1 LIDLRSDTVTR
12 PTEAMRRA
20 MLEAPVGDDV
30 FGEDP
35 TVNRLEEYVADLL
48 GKEAALYA
56 PSGTMTNQVGVQVN
70 TNRAEE
76 VLLHEGSHIF
86 VYEAGAPAMLSGVQL
101 RTLPGE
107 NGVIDPETVRAAVRP
122 EDVHFPRSR
131 LLCLENTHN
140 TSGGK
145 VFPLEDFAAVATT
158 AKELGLKVHLDGARL
173 FNAQAATGVPASE
186 WCAHADTVS
195 VCSSKGLGAPV
206 GSLLA
211 GNEETIEAARR
222 ARKAFGGGMRQ
233 AGIIA
238 SASRAGLR
246 VERGW
251 IRGQGTGDQ
260 PRPRRCRRPFRIPA
274 GPRPRRRARHPW
286 QTRLR
291 PLVHTP
297 RCWGKRDRGRHSSS
311 GQDRRQR
318 HRMLRPVEVAPVPA
332 TGLASPLALLDEAL
346 RDGDSVPEDFA
357 DRLRKAVEAGDV
369 EVLAARAED
378 QMLGVVVLAY
388 RLNVSAGGLFA
399 SIEDLQVHPEARCQ
413 GVGRALLVAAH
424 ERCTKHNISYVEAQ
438 VEDAAAETFYASLGY
453 EQETGVRVLS
463 RSLAIGHT
471 RTKS

>member
-1 LIDLRSDTVTR
+1 VIDLRSDTVTR
-12 PTEAMRRA
+12 PTEGMRRA

-35 TVNRLEEYVADLL
+35 TVNRLEECVADLL

-70 TNRAEE
+70 TNRGEE
-76 VLLHEGSHIF
+76 VLVHEGSHIF
-86 VYEAGAPAMLSGVQL
+86 VYEAGAPAMLSSVQL
-101 RTLPGE
+101 RILPGE

-211 GNEETIEAARR
+211 GDEETIMEARR

-238 SASRAGLR
+238 AAALYAFENHVDRLGEDHEHASYLASGLR
-246 VERGW
+246 
-251 IRGQGTGDQ
+251 
-260 PRPRRCRRPFRIPA
+260 
-274 GPRPRRRARHPW
+274 
-286 QTRLR
+286 
-291 PLVHTP
+291 
-297 RCWGKRDRGRHSSS
+297 
-311 GQDRRQR
+311 
-318 HRMLRPVEVAPVPA
+318 
-332 TGLASPLALLDEAL
+332 
-346 RDGDSVPEDFA
+346 
-357 DRLRKAVEAGDV
+357 EAGYEAKEPETNLVLVAVDDPP
-369 EVLAARAED
+369 EFLQALAREGVLATP
-378 QMLGVVVLAY
+378 GKPGYV
-388 RLNVSAGGLFA
+388 RLCTHLDVGERE
-399 SIEDLQVHPEARCQ
+399 IE
-413 GVGRALLVAAH
+413 AA
-424 ERCTKHNISYVEAQ
+424 IQ
-438 VEDAAAETFYASLGY
+438 AAARITTS
-453 EQETGVRVLS
+453 
-463 RSLAIGHT
+463 AIE
-471 RTKS
+471 R

>member
-1 LIDLRSDTVTR
+1 MIDLRSDTVTR
-12 PTEAMRRA
+12 PTEGMRRA
-20 MLEAPVGDDV
+20 MIEAPVGDDV

-56 PSGTMTNQVGVQVN
+56 PSGTMTNQIGVQVN

-86 VYEAGAPAMLSGVQL
+86 VYEAGAPALLSSVQL

-107 NGVIDPETVRAAVRP
+107 NGVIDPETVHAAVRP
-122 EDVHFPRSR
+122 ENVHFPRSR

-173 FNAQAATGVPASE
+173 FNAQVATGVPASE

-211 GNEETIEAARR
+211 GDAKTIQEARR

-238 SASRAGLR
+238 AASLYAFETHVGRLGEDHRRASELASGLR
-246 VERGW
+246 
-251 IRGQGTGDQ
+251 
-260 PRPRRCRRPFRIPA
+260 
-274 GPRPRRRARHPW
+274 
-286 QTRLR
+286 
-291 PLVHTP
+291 
-297 RCWGKRDRGRHSSS
+297 
-311 GQDRRQR
+311 
-318 HRMLRPVEVAPVPA
+318 
-332 TGLASPLALLDEAL
+332 
-346 RDGDSVPEDFA
+346 
-357 DRLRKAVEAGDV
+357 EAGYEAQEPETNLVLVAVDDPP
-369 EVLAARAED
+369 EFLQALAREGVLATPGRP
-378 QMLGVVVLAY
+378 GYV
-388 RLNVSAGGLFA
+388 RLCTHLDVGDRE
-399 SIEDLQVHPEARCQ
+399 IE
-413 GVGRALLVAAH
+413 AA
-424 ERCTKHNISYVEAQ
+424 IQ
-438 VEDAAAETFYASLGY
+438 AAA
-453 EQETGVRVLS
+453 RVTTS
-463 RSLAIGHT
+463 PIER
-471 RTKS
+471 

>member
-35 TVNRLEEYVADLL
+35 TVNRLEAYVADLL

-145 VFPLEDFAAVATT
+145 VFPLEDFAAVAAT

-173 FNAQAATGVPASE
+173 FNAQAATGVAASE

-211 GNEETIEAARR
+211 GNEETIGVARR
-222 ARKAFGGGMRQ
+222 SRKAFGGGMRQ

-238 SASRAGLR
+238 AASLYAFENH
-246 VERGW
+246 V
-251 IRGQGTGDQ
+251 
-260 PRPRRCRRPFRIPA
+260 
-274 GPRPRRRARHPW
+274 
-286 QTRLR
+286 
-291 PLVHTP
+291 
-297 RCWGKRDRGRHSSS
+297 
-311 GQDRRQR
+311 
-318 HRMLRPVEVAPVPA
+318 
-332 TGLASPLALLDEAL
+332 
-346 RDGDSVPEDFA
+346 
-357 DRLRKAVEAGDV
+357 DRLAEDHAHARKLAWGFREAGYEAREPETNLVLVAVDDPS
-369 EVLAARAED
+369 EFMLTLAREGVLATPGKPGFVRFCTHLDVGE
-378 QMLGVVVLAY
+378 
-388 RLNVSAGGLFA
+388 REIEFA
-399 SIEDLQVHPEARCQ
+399 IR
-413 GVGRALLVAAH
+413 
-424 ERCTKHNISYVEAQ
+424 
-438 VEDAAAETFYASLGY
+438 AAARIAANIIE
-453 EQETGVRVLS
+453 R
-463 RSLAIGHT
+463 
-471 RTKS
+471 